1 MNLIKSKGELLH
13 LQQKL
18 ELPKSS
24 RANGFIIHAWK
35 YQYSPFLAGTA
46 WLRVLRRT
54 YFQMVQLLLSKQAT
68 VQFLLQIN

>member
-24 RANGFIIHAWK
+24 RANGFIIHA
-35 YQYSPFLAGTA
+35 
-46 WLRVLRRT
+46 
-54 YFQMVQLLLSKQAT
+54 
-68 VQFLLQIN
+68 